1 MPKDFDFIAKYGI
14 AEENTINT
22 FENTYTKRIDWDKDT
37 IITLIFP
44 TKEKQKIYK
53 KIKRYAIEEL
63 PVIFEPESTI
73 VVSPSPTYYLRFEMN
88 GSVHEVIWETNTFSE
103 EQRAKRL
110 RAVFTQM
117 NSYLKKQEV
126 VTNLPD
132 DERGAF

>member
-1 MPKDFDFIAKYGI
+1 MPKDFGFIAKYGI

-22 FENTYTKRIDWDKDT
+22 FDNTYTKRIDWDKDT
-37 IITLIFP
+37 TISLVLP
-44 TKEKQKIYK
+44 EKEKQKVYQ

-73 VVSPSPTYYLRFEMN
+73 DVSPSPTYYLRFKMN
-88 GSVHEVIWETNTFSE
+88 GSVQEVIWETNTFSE
-103 EQRAKRL
+103 EKRAKRL
-110 RAVFTQM
+110 RAVFTQI

-126 VTNLPD
+126 ITNLPD